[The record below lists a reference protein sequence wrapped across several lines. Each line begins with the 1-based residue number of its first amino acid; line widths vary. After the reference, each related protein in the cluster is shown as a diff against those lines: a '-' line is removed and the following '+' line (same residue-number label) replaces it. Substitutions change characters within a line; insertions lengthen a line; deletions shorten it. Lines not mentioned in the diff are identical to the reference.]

1 MAADNKA
8 FFQNESRSLNEQFVG
23 SNGGISAAAS
33 AGTPKGGNLSGKAD
47 IIAAAGAVTG
57 LAITTIAGVQD
68 AKARALYSNN
78 LDSLT
83 ADQQKKLN
91 DALMSAGSESER
103 MKLLA
108 ETLSNLQS
116 KRIDL
121 LSAKIGEDEKKKRAN
136 LIISASIIGVV
147 AIGIIAV
154 IAIKK

>member
-1 MAADNKA
+1 MGVDNKA

-23 SNGGISAAAS
+23 SNGGVSAAAS
-33 AGTPKGGNLSGKAD
+33 AGSKAAKLSGTAD
-47 IIAAAGAVTG
+47 LIAAGGQVAG
-57 LAITTIAGVQD
+57 LAITTIAGIQD
-68 AKARALYSNN
+68 GKQRALYERN

-83 ADQQKKLN
+83 SDQQKALN
-91 DALMSAGSESER
+91 NALMSANSESER
-103 MKLLA
+103 MKLIA
-108 ETLSNLQS
+108 DTLSNLQS

-147 AIGIIAV
+147 AIGIIVV

>member
-23 SNGGISAAAS
+23 AAGGTP
-33 AGTPKGGNLSGKAD
+33 TPKGGNLSGKAD

-83 ADQQKKLN
+83 TDQQKKLN
-91 DALMSAGSESER
+91 DALMAAGSESER
-103 MKLLA
+103 MKLIA

-121 LSAKIGEDEKKKRAN
+121 LSAKIGEDEKKKRTN